1 MVAAVSGRLVT
12 YKQKSL
18 SMFHPGVLALVQTVA
33 DMVPNLITI
42 VLFSLII
49 YEAAGLAQTAGQFFA
64 FLLFLFSGCLCL
76 TAMFRLID
84 FAAVIGYWLVFVIA
98 MAVVMEFVKFG
109 NTGYTIRVHKRRK
122 PKVTLV
128 TEDQVAAI
136 KETLTFSELPTDEQL
151 LAGTTFTWKDL
162 NYTVP
167 VKGESRQLL
176 DNVAGFIK
184 PGQMTA
190 PMGNE

>member
-1 MVAAVSGRLVT
+1 
-12 YKQKSL
+12 
-18 SMFHPGVLALVQTVA
+18 
-33 DMVPNLITI
+33 
-42 VLFSLII
+42 
-49 YEAAGLAQTAGQFFA
+49 
-64 FLLFLFSGCLCL
+64 
-76 TAMFRLID
+76 
-84 FAAVIGYWLVFVIA
+84 
-98 MAVVMEFVKFG
+98 MAVVMEFVEFG

-128 TEDQVAAI
+128 TEDQVSAS
-136 KETLTFSELPTDEQL
+136 KETLTFSESPTDEQV

-167 VKGESRQLL
+167 VKGGSRQLL

-190 PMGNE
+190 PMGNEYLVMLSWLQIFSLL